1 MAQQVDKD
9 TGKGSESAHD
19 DQVVVDENEDS
30 HAKEEDAYI
39 DKNDADDEDDELETD
54 VAETLFDLVDMVDA
68 AIASEKK
75 EKISIASPRTVS
87 LRPRSSADRTTKSVL
102 RIQSVFRG
110 YRARISFRLTLYE
123 EDALSC
129 GVLGAMPGTI
139 QGRSG
144 WYLDPKRLV
153 AYYFVIPDP
162 DGEWEQKHT
171 LRCSRLVLTP
181 YEMQQEIL
189 TKAPALP
196 AAARKG
202 CRK

>member
-1 MAQQVDKD
+1 
-9 TGKGSESAHD
+9 
-19 DQVVVDENEDS
+19 
-30 HAKEEDAYI
+30 
-39 DKNDADDEDDELETD
+39 
-54 VAETLFDLVDMVDA
+54 MVDA

-196 AAARKG
+196 AVLPAAPAIE
-202 CRK
+202 

>member
-75 EKISIASPRTVS
+75 EKIS
-87 LRPRSSADRTTKSVL
+87 
-102 RIQSVFRG
+102 
-110 YRARISFRLTLYE
+110 
-123 EDALSC
+123 
-129 GVLGAMPGTI
+129 
-139 QGRSG
+139 

-196 AAARKG
+196 AVLPAAPAIE
-202 CRK
+202 

>member
-1 MAQQVDKD
+1 
-9 TGKGSESAHD
+9 
-19 DQVVVDENEDS
+19 
-30 HAKEEDAYI
+30 
-39 DKNDADDEDDELETD
+39 
-54 VAETLFDLVDMVDA
+54 MVDA

-110 YRARISFRLTLYE
+110 YRARISFRLALY

-129 GVLGAMPGTI
+129 GVLGAMPCTI

-144 WYLDPKRLV
+144 WYLDPKRL
-153 AYYFVIPDP
+153 
-162 DGEWEQKHT
+162 WEQKHT

-196 AAARKG
+196 AVLPAAPAIE
-202 CRK
+202 